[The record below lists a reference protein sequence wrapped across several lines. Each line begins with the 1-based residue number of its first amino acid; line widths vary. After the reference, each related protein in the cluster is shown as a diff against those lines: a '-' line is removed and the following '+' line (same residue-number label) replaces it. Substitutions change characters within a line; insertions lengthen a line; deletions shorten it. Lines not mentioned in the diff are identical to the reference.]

1 MSLPKKTFKGHTSR
15 IGEMNAERS
24 PEMGDVTVTKIKE
37 KLLVNLNIVAMKQ
50 K

>member
-1 MSLPKKTFKGHTSR
+1 MFKGHTSR
-15 IGEMNAERS
+15 IGKMKAERS
-24 PEMGDVTVTKIKE
+24 WEMQDATVNKINE